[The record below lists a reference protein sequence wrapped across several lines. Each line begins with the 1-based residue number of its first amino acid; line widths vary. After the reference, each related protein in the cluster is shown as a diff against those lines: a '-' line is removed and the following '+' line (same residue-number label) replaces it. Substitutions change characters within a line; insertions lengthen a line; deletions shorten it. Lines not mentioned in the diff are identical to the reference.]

1 MRNLKDKSSILTI
14 IAVLILALSLS
25 GSLATIYIT
34 RTINSDAETINKLG
48 IIRGSIQ
55 KLIKLE
61 MCEVESDK
69 LIEDIESRIDEFEN
83 NKAHTYDEN
92 EMIKNSID
100 ELTSTWLLL
109 KEAIINYRSKPY
121 ANNQDKVL
129 QLSEDIWMKSN
140 NMVYSSQIVSENK
153 IDRYNISYFF
163 LAINLLLG
171 LSIIFLIRRYVKKS
185 LERLV
190 NYDELTAIYNRRYF
204 NESLANEILK
214 AERYDRDFSLI
225 FFDIDHFKKVN
236 DTYGHEMMMDVS
248 QVHISV

>member
-1 MRNLKDKSSILTI
+1 LRNLKDKSSILTI

-109 KEAIINYRSKPY
+109 K
-121 ANNQDKVL
+121 V
-129 QLSEDIWMKSN
+129 KSILVCN
-140 NMVYSSQIVSENK
+140 
-153 IDRYNISYFF
+153 F
-163 LAINLLLG
+163 LGNTFASPRFRASHFLN
-171 LSIIFLIRRYVKKS
+171 SIISK
-185 LERLV
+185 RLC
-190 NYDELTAIYNRRYF
+190 R
-204 NESLANEILK
+204 ES
-214 AERYDRDFSLI
+214 RVD
-225 FFDIDHFKKVN
+225 
-236 DTYGHEMMMDVS
+236 
-248 QVHISV
+248 Q